1 MRVIQNNGVELATFE
16 SDANAN
22 YLVNVRTTLQYYPLV
37 IESTGGI
44 DIVTNLPPDFVLES
58 AAFAPAS
65 RRVANVNPF
74 STYAVALA
82 RQLPGGLT
90 ETNLVS
96 AQTTVSSVINGG
108 LNSLA
113 LSGPMV
119 THIDEDNI
127 AEVVKASETVAETIR
142 RTRDL
147 LNAFGFSTTG
157 DQVLRAIAS
166 DITDNAVD
174 GRGGSNSDGRM
185 AAVMTIVMAQVYL
198 ESMANELFVNGGNAT
213 NSIDA
218 AIMQV
223 SVRTPTITLEEL
235 SVTRE
240 MIGTARLGLA
250 AAFAIDTDARISGLH
265 AAISGLQHGM
275 SPSLVRTLLPADY
288 RSILQNAL
296 NIVAGGNA
304 AIIDIVN
311 NIARGDGSLGPDN
324 RGPSIQGT
332 PTSAVVA
339 GSNYSFSPS
348 AADPDGDTLSFSISN
363 QPSWASFDSTTG
375 QLSGTPSASDVR
387 LYSNILISVSDG
399 EFTASLAAF
408 SINVTMSNSAPSISG
423 TASGSVV
430 VGNNYSFTPN
440 ASDPDGN
447 PLTFSIV
454 GRPDWASFN
463 SSSGQ
468 LSGIPGPLNTG
479 SYSGIT
485 ISVSDGMASASLNAF
500 TINVVP
506 VNSAPQISGTPL
518 NTINVGSA
526 YTFTPTAS
534 DPDGDNLTFSV
545 SALPSWASFNAS
557 NGRISGTPTVGDVGV
572 YSGIRISVSDGSLSD
587 ELGPFS
593 ITVNAISN
601 GSITLNWTAP
611 TENEDGTALVDL
623 AGFHIYWGTTPGNYP
638 NSLTINNAS
647 ISTYVVD
654 NLAPGTY
661 EFVAT
666 SFNTSGVES
675 IFSNSTT
682 KVVP

>member
-1 MRVIQNNGVELATFE
+1 MAQTCYLGSARTLVAAILLSTQLAACLGSVDPKTSDEVVDDLSLSGNVGDGPVVGASMRVIQNNGVELATFE

-22 YLVNVRTTLQYYPLV
+22 YLVNVSSTLQYYPLV

-58 AAFAPAS
+58 AVFAPAS
-65 RRVANVNPF
+65 RSVANVNPF

-90 ETNLVS
+90 ESNLES
-96 AQTTVSSVINGG
+96 AQSTVSSVLNGG
-108 LNSLA
+108 LNDLA
-113 LSGPMV
+113 MTGPMV

-127 AEVVKASETVAETIR
+127 SEVVKASETVAETIR

-147 LNAFGFSTTG
+147 LNAFGFNTAG
-157 DQVLRAIAS
+157 DQILRAIAS
-166 DITDNAVD
+166 DITDNVVD

-185 AAVMTIVMAQVYL
+185 AAVMTIVTAQVYL
-198 ESMANELFVNGGNAT
+198 ESMANELFVNGSNAT

-223 SVRTPTITLEEL
+223 SVRTPTVTLEEL
-235 SVTRE
+235 SATRE
-240 MIGTARLGLA
+240 MIGAARLGLA
-250 AAFAIDTDARISGLH
+250 AAFAIDTDTRISGLH
-265 AAISGLQHGM
+265 ASISGLQHGM

-311 NIARGDGSLGPDN
+311 NIARGDGGLGPDN
-324 RGPSIQGT
+324 RAPSIQGT

-375 QLSGTPSASDVR
+375 QLSGTPSASDVGF
-387 LYSNILISVSDG
+387 YSNILISVSDG

-423 TASGSVV
+423 T
-430 VGNNYSFTPN
+430 P
-440 ASDPDGN
+440 
-447 PLTFSIV
+447 
-454 GRPDWASFN
+454 
-463 SSSGQ
+463 SS
-468 LSGIPGPLNTG
+468 
-479 SYSGIT
+479 
-485 ISVSDGMASASLNAF
+485 A
-500 TINVVP
+500 
-506 VNSAPQISGTPL
+506 
-518 NTINVGSA
+518 INVGIA
-526 YTFTPTAS
+526 YAFTPTAT

-545 SALPSWASFNAS
+545 FALPPWASFNAS
-557 NGRISGTPTVGDVGV
+557 NGRISGTPTAGDVGA
-572 YSGIRISVSDGSLSD
+572 YGGIRISVSDGSLSD

-593 ITVNAISN
+593 ITVDAISN
-601 GSITLNWTAP
+601 GSVTLNWTAP
-611 TENEDGTALVDL
+611 TENEDGTVLVDL
-623 AGFHIYWGTTPGNYP
+623 AGFRIYWGTTPGNYP
-638 NSLTINNAS
+638 NSVTINNAS